1 MMVLSDID
9 AGGVAQRWRS
19 VDIRV
24 GGHRRMPW
32 PDGVCTAEVAD
43 EGRGIVR
50 LRCTSVDI
58 GGQRLTAVDRG

>member
-24 GGHRRMPW
+24 GGHQRMPW

-43 EGRGIVR
+43 DGRGW
-50 LRCTSVDI
+50 LRTLSDCGAHRWTS
-58 GGQRLTAVDRG
+58 ADRG